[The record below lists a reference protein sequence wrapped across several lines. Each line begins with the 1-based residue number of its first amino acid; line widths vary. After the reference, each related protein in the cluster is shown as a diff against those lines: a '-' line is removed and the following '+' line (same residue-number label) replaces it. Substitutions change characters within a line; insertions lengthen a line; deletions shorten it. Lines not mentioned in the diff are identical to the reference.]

1 MCNALS
7 MSINSATTSKMKRI
21 LGRLSYVSE
30 VGRKRINT
38 IRDHNSSVKTLRP
51 TSSREE
57 YAQSALAQRNIFSFM
72 SKEQLQ
78 TPPAPLQI
86 RRYASNLS
94 QENCNSGRLLEYLHF
109 HQETSVETREAVS
122 SSFVVLR
129 DFVTEEEEK
138 TLLKEVEPHLKR
150 LHYEHD
156 HWDDAIHGFRE
167 TERSKWGK
175 ASSKILAKLQE
186 FAFPN
191 QDEKLALVHIL
202 DLAKTGVIKPH
213 VDSIRFCGNT
223 ICGLCLLSDAVMRLV
238 NVEDKTQIVDIMLWR
253 RSLYLMKDAS
263 RYNYTHEVL
272 GEKESYF
279 GSVPVPRE
287 RRISIMCRNYPR
299 EEDVS

>member
-213 VDSIRFCGNT
+213 VDSIRG
-223 ICGLCLLSDAVMRLV
+223 
-238 NVEDKTQIVDIMLWR
+238 
-253 RSLYLMKDAS
+253 
-263 RYNYTHEVL
+263 
-272 GEKESYF
+272 
-279 GSVPVPRE
+279 
-287 RRISIMCRNYPR
+287 RISIQLHSRGPGR
-299 EEDVS
+299 EGILFRFSASAKGKEDLYHVPQLPERGGCVLIWEKVMRRDSSTRQDRSLEYTTMGLGRCI

>member
-1 MCNALS
+1 
-7 MSINSATTSKMKRI
+7 MKRI
-21 LGRLSYVSE
+21 LGRLSYVLE
-30 VGRKRINT
+30 KVGRGRINT
-38 IRDHNSSVKTLRP
+38 VYDHNSSVKTLRP
-51 TSSREE
+51 TSSCEE
-57 YAQSALAQRNIFSFM
+57 YAQSALARRNISSYM

-78 TPPAPLQI
+78 TPLAPLQI
-86 RRYASNLS
+86 RHYASNLS
-94 QENCNSGRLLEYLHF
+94 QENCKYGRLPEYLHF

-129 DFVTEEEEK
+129 DFVTKEEEE

-175 ASSKILAKLQE
+175 ASSKILARLQE

-191 QDEKLALVHIL
+191 QEEKLALMHIL

-238 NVEDKTQIVDIMLWR
+238 DVEDKTQIVDIMLWR
-253 RSLYLMKDAS
+253 RSLYLMRDAS

-279 GSVPVPRE
+279 GSLPVPRG

-299 EEDVS
+299 KEDVS

>member
-1 MCNALS
+1 
-7 MSINSATTSKMKRI
+7 MKRII
-21 LGRLSYVSE
+21 LGRLSYAAE
-30 VGRKRINT
+30 VGRGRINAVCG
-38 IRDHNSSVKTLRP
+38 HNSSVETLRP
-51 TSSREE
+51 TSSRLE
-57 YAQSALAQRNIFSFM
+57 YARNIFSSM

-78 TPPAPLQI
+78 TPHAPLQI
-86 RRYASNLS
+86 RCYASNLQQENCS
-94 QENCNSGRLLEYLHF
+94 DGRLPDLQQENCNSGRLPEYLHF

-129 DFVTEEEEK
+129 DFVTEEEEE
-138 TLLKEVEPHLKR
+138 TLLKEVEPHLRR

-175 ASSKILAKLQE
+175 ASSKILARLQE

-238 NVEDKTQIVDIMLWR
+238 NVEDKTQIADIMLWR

-279 GSVPVPRE
+279 GSLPVPRE

-299 EEDVS
+299 QEDVS

>member
-1 MCNALS
+1 
-7 MSINSATTSKMKRI
+7 MKRI
-21 LGRLSYVSE
+21 FGRLSCVME
-30 VGRKRINT
+30 KVGRGRINSVY
-38 IRDHNSSVKTLRP
+38 DQYSSAPMLRP
-51 TSSREE
+51 ASSREDVGH
-57 YAQSALAQRNIFSFM
+57 SVLARRNFFSFM
-72 SKEQLQ
+72 SKDQLQ
-78 TPPAPLQI
+78 TRLQI
-86 RRYASNLS
+86 RHYSSNSS
-94 QENCNSGRLLEYLHF
+94 QENCRTLYHGRVPEYLHF
-109 HQETSVETREAVS
+109 HQETSVETQDAVS

-129 DFVTEEEEK
+129 DFVTEEEEE
-138 TLLKEVEPHLKR
+138 TLLREVEPHLKR

-175 ASSKILAKLQE
+175 ASSKILARLQE
-186 FAFPN
+186 YAFPN
-191 QDEKLALVHIL
+191 QGEKLALMHIL

-238 NVEDKTQIVDIMLWR
+238 NVEDKTQVVDIMLWR
-253 RSLYLMKDAS
+253 RSLYLMKDAA

-272 GEKESYF
+272 GEKESHF

-299 EEDVS
+299 KEDAT